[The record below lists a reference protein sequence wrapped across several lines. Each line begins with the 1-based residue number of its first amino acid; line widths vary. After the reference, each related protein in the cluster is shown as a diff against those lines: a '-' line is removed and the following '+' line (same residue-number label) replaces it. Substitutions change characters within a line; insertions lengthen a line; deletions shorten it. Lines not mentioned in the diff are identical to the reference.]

1 MAQITPL
8 RNTLMPP
15 MEPTMQQP
23 KMLTR
28 TMEPSLLATMAI
40 ILPKNTDLQI
50 LLATNSIMPCTRLMN
65 MTREVTT
72 PPMDT
77 MLMVPT
83 MLTMELPM
91 GTQMRL
97 LLHMVH
103 MGIMDMEDMDT
114 TVSTGMDITDMDTM
128 DLDTMDMDTMDTTH
142 TAMLHMPNTIALI
155 MLMLIMAKSTDLK
168 VHTMLLMD
176 IMLLVPTMIVQNPP
190 TVRLQIV
197 RL

>member
-1 MAQITPL
+1 
-8 RNTLMPP
+8 
-15 MEPTMQQP
+15 
-23 KMLTR
+23 
-28 TMEPSLLATMAI
+28 
-40 ILPKNTDLQI
+40 
-50 LLATNSIMPCTRLMN
+50 
-65 MTREVTT
+65 
-72 PPMDT
+72 MDT

-155 MLMLIMAKSTDLK
+155 MLMLIMAKSTDLM

>member
-1 MAQITPL
+1 M
-8 RNTLMPP
+8 
-15 MEPTMQQP
+15 PTMVPTTQQP

-50 LLATNSIMPCTRLMN
+50 LLATSSIMLYTRLMN
-65 MTREVTT
+65 MTREVIM

-77 MLMVPT
+77 MLMVPM
-83 MLTMELPM
+83 MLTTELPM

-97 LLHMVH
+97 PLHMVH
-103 MGIMDMEDMDT
+103 MDIMDMEDMDT
-114 TVSTGMDITDMDTM
+114 TVSTGMGITDTM

-142 TAMLHMPNTIALI
+142 TDMLHMPNTIALI
-155 MLMLIMAKSTDLK
+155 MLMLIMAKSTDLM